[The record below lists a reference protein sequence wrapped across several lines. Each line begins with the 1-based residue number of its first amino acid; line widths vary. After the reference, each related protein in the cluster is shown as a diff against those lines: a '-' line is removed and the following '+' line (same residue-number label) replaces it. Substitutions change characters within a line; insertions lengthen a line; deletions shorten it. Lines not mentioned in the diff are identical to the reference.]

1 MQESKK
7 PAVDHKTW
15 PGFWIDEPLWPRGEV
30 REYPLGMDGSLG
42 EESQQVGDMVIS
54 GTLAHGQDSG
64 NWCPMGVI
72 GDYPPDQRAEDGR
85 SVTFTSQPLEESL
98 DILGFPEVSM
108 RLSANRERAL
118 ISVRLCEV
126 FPDGTSALL
135 SWGVLNLAHGEAHES
150 GQISQTRRD
159 L

>member
-1 MQESKK
+1 
-7 PAVDHKTW
+7 
-15 PGFWIDEPLWPRGEV
+15 
-30 REYPLGMDGSLG
+30 
-42 EESQQVGDMVIS
+42 MVIS

-126 FPDGTSALL
+126 FPDGTSSTFEL
-135 SWGVLNLAHGEAHES
+135 GVAQSGARRNARG

-159 L
+159 IGCHSEAQCHWPVAYLKRMHCAYLYRLRIGPRPGRHLSR